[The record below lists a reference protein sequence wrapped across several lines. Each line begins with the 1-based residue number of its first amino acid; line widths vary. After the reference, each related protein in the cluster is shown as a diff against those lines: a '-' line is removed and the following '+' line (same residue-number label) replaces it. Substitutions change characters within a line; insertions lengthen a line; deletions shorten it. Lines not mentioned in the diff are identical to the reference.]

1 MARAQASPTD
11 EISRVT
17 LALRGYRVLLDSSLP
32 QRKPGRGRNIE
43 FLSYAYTERGAI
55 MLAAVLN
62 SYRAIEMSI
71 YIVRAFVQLRELLS
85 SSEGPCEAA

>member
-55 MLAAVLN
+55 MLAAVLLPGHRDEYLH
-62 SYRAIEMSI
+62 SACFRTAA
-71 YIVRAFVQLRELLS
+71 RAFEL
-85 SSEGPCEAA
+85 ERRTCEAA